1 MPRINGRN
9 KGANAEREAAVWLK
23 QQFKLEHLP
32 QRNLEQYRY
41 GAHVK
46 STGFDLQGF
55 PPFCFEVKRVE
66 KLNLRSWWVQAV
78 NATTEEYHIPVV
90 MFRQNRGKWKFLIS
104 AKLIGLGNGFI
115 QLEDKEFVKWVNYTL
130 QALDPDPDS

>member
-1 MPRINGRN
+1 MGKINGRN

-23 QQFKLEHLP
+23 KEFKLEHLP

-46 STGFDLQGF
+46 STGFDLTGF
-55 PPFCFEVKRVE
+55 PPFCFEIKRVE
-66 KLNLRSWWVQAV
+66 ALSLRTWWSQAV
-78 NATTEEYHIPVV
+78 HATTEDHPHPVV

-104 AKLIGLGNGFI
+104 ARNIGCRNGFI
-115 QLEDKEFVKWVNYTL
+115 LLEDREFKMWANSVL
-130 QALDPDPDS
+130 GE